1 MMAAR
6 WRSPWTTVAQHAEA
20 QLEPMDDDGGAG
32 AGSRQ
37 NFGSVTAQGKKTP
50 GLGLRGGARELK

>member
-1 MMAAR
+1 MTAAR

-20 QLEPMDDDGGAG
+20 QLESMDDDGGAG

-37 NFGSVTAQGKKTP
+37 NFGSVTAQGKKNSRVRVK
-50 GLGLRGGARELK
+50 GRREGT